1 LHNVRLSP
9 KSIFFGLV
17 ALGLPVAVTIGW
29 QLATPAT
36 RSAAVGAPG
45 GAGGLGDA
53 PVHHP
58 KPALVPA
65 SSSPVAPLPSVG
77 ASVSPSVAVST
88 PVGPVVTGGLTSAP
102 TGTPS
107 APPTEASQDPLPPL
121 TMPPVPTPTEPD
133 DPSSSASASA
143 SPTPTDDQFG
153 AERRFHRA
161 GR

>member
-1 LHNVRLSP
+1 VRLSP

-36 RSAAVGAPG
+36 RSAAVDAPG

-53 PVHHP
+53 PVRHAP
-58 KPALVPA
+58 KPAIAPA
-65 SSSPVAPLPSVG
+65 SSSSVAPLPSVV
-77 ASVSPSVAVST
+77 ASVSPAVAVST
-88 PVGPVVTGGLTSAP
+88 PVGPVVTTGLTSAP
-102 TGTPS
+102 IGPPS
-107 APPTEASQDPLPPL
+107 AAPTEASQSPLPPL

-133 DPSSSASASA
+133 DPSPSASPSA
-143 SPTPTDDQFG
+143 SPTPTDDHVE